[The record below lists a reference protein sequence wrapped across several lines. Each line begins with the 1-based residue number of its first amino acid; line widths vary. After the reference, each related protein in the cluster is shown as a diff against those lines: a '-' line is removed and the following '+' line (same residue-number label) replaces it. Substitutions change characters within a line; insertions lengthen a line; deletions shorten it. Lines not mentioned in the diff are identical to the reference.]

1 MQINGVKKLLSQV
14 CGNIKE
20 GKMKNKIK
28 MELDE
33 KIFNIANYI
42 LLIVF
47 ACIFIYPIIYVFSA
61 AMSKPYFVESG
72 AVTLFPKGFT
82 FESFKSAMALT
93 GMWRAY
99 GNSIFITVAGTVVS
113 MFFTITG
120 AYVLSKPELKYRKLL
135 TMLVIMTMWFDPGII
150 PRYLNF
156 RDLHLINSY
165 TGVILGFAV
174 NTFNVIILKSF
185 FEAVP
190 KALEESAKIDGAS
203 QLQIMTK
210 IYLPL
215 STSALT
221 TVSLFY
227 AVSRW
232 NGYFWTMVL
241 LIDDS
246 KAPLQVFLKKL
257 IIEKDMAGEASQ
269 LITMSSPT
277 SPQTIIYAVIALSLI
292 PILIVYPFIQK
303 FFRKGVTLGAVKG

>member
-1 MQINGVKKLLSQV
+1 MS
-14 CGNIKE
+14 
-20 GKMKNKIK
+20 NKIK
-28 MELDE
+28 MEMDE
-33 KIFNIANYI
+33 KIFNIANYF
-42 LLIVF
+42 LLIIF
-47 ACIFIYPIIYVFSA
+47 ACIFIYPIVYVFSA

>member
-1 MQINGVKKLLSQV
+1 MS
-14 CGNIKE
+14 
-20 GKMKNKIK
+20 NKIK
-28 MELDE
+28 MGMDE

-42 LLIVF
+42 LLAIF

-61 AMSKPYFVESG
+61 AVSKPYFVESG

-82 FESFKSAMALT
+82 FESFKTAMNLT
-93 GMWRAY
+93 GIWRAY
-99 GNSIFITVAGTVVS
+99 GNSIFITMVGTAVS

-120 AYVLSKPELKYRKLL
+120 AYVLSKPELKFRKLI

-156 RDLHLINSY
+156 RDLYLINSY
-165 TGVILGFAV
+165 TGVILGFAI

-185 FEAVP
+185 FEAIP
-190 KALEESAKIDGAS
+190 KSLEESARIDGAS
-203 QLQIMTK
+203 QFQIMTK

-215 STSALT
+215 SGSALT

-241 LIDDS
+241 LIDDK

-269 LITMSSPT
+269 MITMESLT
-277 SPQTIIYAVIALSLI
+277 SPQTVIYAVIALSLI
-292 PILIVYPFIQK
+292 PILTVYPFIQK
-303 FFRKGVTLGAVKG
+303 FFKKGVTLGAVKG

>member
-1 MQINGVKKLLSQV
+1 VS
-14 CGNIKE
+14 
-20 GKMKNKIK
+20 NKIK
-28 MELDE
+28 MGMDE

-42 LLIVF
+42 LLAIF

-61 AMSKPYFVESG
+61 AVSKPYFVESG
-72 AVTLFPKGFT
+72 VVTLFPKGFT
-82 FESFKSAMALT
+82 LESFKTAMNLT

-99 GNSIFITVAGTVVS
+99 GNSIFITVVGTAVS

-120 AYVLSKPELKYRKLL
+120 AYVLSKPKLKFRKLI

-156 RDLHLINSY
+156 RDLYLINSY
-165 TGVILGFAV
+165 TGVILGFAI

-185 FEAVP
+185 FEAIP
-190 KALEESAKIDGAS
+190 KSLEESARIDGAS
-203 QLQIMTK
+203 QFQIMTK

-215 STSALT
+215 SGSALT

-241 LIDDS
+241 LIDDK

-269 LITMSSPT
+269 MITMESLT
-277 SPQTIIYAVIALSLI
+277 SPQTVIYAVIALSLI
-292 PILIVYPFIQK
+292 PILTVYPFIQK
-303 FFRKGVTLGAVKG
+303 FFKKGVTLGAVKG